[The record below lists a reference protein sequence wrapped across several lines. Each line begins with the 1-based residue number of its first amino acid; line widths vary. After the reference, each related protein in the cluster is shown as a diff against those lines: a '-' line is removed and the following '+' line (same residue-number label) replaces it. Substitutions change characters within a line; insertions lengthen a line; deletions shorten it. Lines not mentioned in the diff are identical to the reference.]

1 MSDMNMS
8 DTLTSTT
15 KTPLSIAEVRERLEQ
30 KQGKAYWRSLDEVAD
45 TPEFREFL
53 HKEFPRQAAPLEGS
67 IDRRDFMKLLGA
79 SLALAGLSSCALPP
93 VREKVV
99 PYVRAPEEIIPGKP
113 LFFATALTHGGYAKG
128 ALVESNMGR
137 PTKVEGNV
145 DHPASLGAT
154 DVFMQA
160 SILTMYDPDRSQ
172 GVLFNGDGGVWDD
185 FVTQMGTTLGGLG
198 SGAGLRIL
206 TENVTSPTMAS
217 QMDALLTRFPEAQ
230 WHQYDPTHSDTV
242 REGAVMAFGEDARAL
257 YRLGNADVILSLGA
271 NFLGDG
277 PGMLRYTRDY
287 SKRRRVLTAEDTMNR
302 LYVAESTPSITGAVA
317 DHRLSL
323 KPSELESLAR
333 ALAQQLGV
341 SVSGSLPPDTV
352 PSAWL
357 QAVLADL
364 QENAGR
370 SIVIAGD
377 EQPSIVHAL
386 AHAMNAALGNVGET
400 VVYIDPP
407 ELVSTDQSASL
418 RALTDAMAAGE
429 VELLVIIGGNPVYTA
444 PVEVDFAGALAR
456 VPESVHLSLYP
467 DETSVRTTWHLPQTH
482 ELETWSDAR
491 ALDGTTTIMQ
501 PLIAPFYGG
510 HSVHEL
516 LAVLNGTPAASYD
529 VVRGYWQNQVSA
541 AGGNFD
547 DFWRTTLYKG
557 VVEGSATPA
566 KQVTVNGDFSGA
578 APSDGA
584 SGNGAAEG
592 LEILFRPDPCVYG
605 GQYANNGWLQE
616 LPKPITAL
624 TWDNAALLSPRTA
637 ERYGLNT
644 NDVVNLSYAGQNIPA
659 PVWVL
664 PGQAEDTVTVHLGYG
679 RENAGR
685 IGNGTGFDAYRIRP
699 LAAPWS
705 GAGLELAPT
714 GETYKLVTTQTHH
727 TIEGDREIVRH
738 GTLAEFKEH
747 PEHPEF
753 AHPVEHHESDLYP
766 DYVYET
772 YAWGMVIDMNVC
784 TGCNAC
790 VVACQSE
797 NNIPIVGKEQ
807 VAVGREMHW
816 IRVDSYYAGSLDDP
830 EFYFQPLPCM
840 HCEKAPCEPVC
851 PVGAT
856 VHDHE
861 GLNVMVYNRCVGT
874 RYCSNNCPYKVRRF
888 NFLQYAE
895 LEENSLTMA
904 QNPNVTVRS
913 RGVME
918 KCTYCVQR
926 IKRAEIQADIE
937 ERGLVDGE
945 IVTACQ
951 AACPAEAIVFGDIND
966 QTTAVVHAKASPLN
980 YALLEELNTVPR
992 TSYITKL
999 TNPNPSLAGAGTH
1012 NEAHNPVNP
1021 TFMEGRD
1028 GRSA

>member
-1 MSDMNMS
+1 MSETVK
-8 DTLTSTT
+8 DTTR
-15 KTPLSIAEVRERLEQ
+15 TPLNIAEVRERLRQ
-30 KQGKAYWRSLDEVAD
+30 KQGKAYWRSLDEIAD
-45 TPEFREFL
+45 THEFREFL

-67 IDRRDFMKLLGA
+67 IDRRDFIKLLGA

-93 VREKVV
+93 TREEIV

-113 LFFATALTHGGYAKG
+113 LFFATALTHGGYARG

-145 DHPASLGAT
+145 DHPISLGAT
-154 DVFMQA
+154 DVYMQA
-160 SILTMYDPDRSQ
+160 SVLTLYDPDRAQ
-172 GVLFNGDGGVWDD
+172 GVLLGGAEGVWDD
-185 FVTQMGTTLGGLG
+185 FVARMGETLGGLG
-198 SGAGLRIL
+198 TGAGLRIL
-206 TENVTSPTMAS
+206 TENVTSPTMAA
-217 QMDALLTRFPEAQ
+217 QMDALLSRFPEAR
-230 WHQYDPTHSDTV
+230 WHQYDPVHSDYV

-257 YRLGNADVILSLGA
+257 YRLGNADVILSLDA
-271 NFLGDG
+271 NFLGEG
-277 PGMLRYTRDY
+277 PGMLRYTRDFA
-287 SKRRRVLTAEDTMNR
+287 RARRVLTAEDSMNR
-302 LYVAESTPSITGAVA
+302 LYVAESTPSITGATA
-317 DHRLSL
+317 DHRLPL
-323 KPSELESLAR
+323 RPSEIEALAR

-341 SVSGSLPPDTV
+341 SVSGSLPPEGV

-357 QAVLADL
+357 QAVLSDL
-364 QENAGR
+364 QETAGR
-370 SIVIAGD
+370 SLVIAGD
-377 EQPSIVHAL
+377 EQPPIVHAL

-400 VVYIDPP
+400 VIYIDPP
-407 ELVSTDQSASL
+407 ELLSVDQSASL
-418 RALTDAMAAGE
+418 RDLTQAMAAGE
-429 VELLVIIGGNPVYTA
+429 VEMLVVIGGNPVYTA
-444 PVEVDFAGALAR
+444 PADVGFAAALER

-467 DETSVRTTWHLPQTH
+467 DETSLLCTWHLPQTH

-491 ALDGTTTIMQ
+491 AVDGTASIMQ

-516 LAVLNGTPAASYD
+516 LAVLNGEPATSYD
-529 VVRGYWQNQVSA
+529 VVRNYWQEQVAA
-541 AGGNFD
+541 AGGDFD
-547 DFWRTTLYKG
+547 DFWRTTLYRG
-557 VVEGSATPA
+557 VVEGSATSP
-566 KQVTVNGDFSGA
+566 KQVTANTDFSDAAVPAAAQEGA
-578 APSDGA
+578 
-584 SGNGAAEG
+584 
-592 LEILFRPDPCVYG
+592 LEVLFRPDPSVHG

-616 LPKPITAL
+616 LPKPFTAL
-624 TWDNAALLSPRTA
+624 TWDNAAIISPRTA
-637 ERYGLNT
+637 ELYGLSIG
-644 NDVVNLSYAGQNIPA
+644 DVVLLSYGEHSVPA
-659 PVWVL
+659 PVWIL
-664 PGQAEDTVTVHLGYG
+664 PGQAEGTVTAHLGYG

-685 IGNGTGFDAYRIRP
+685 IGNGTGFNAYRVRT
-699 LAAPWS
+699 LDAPWS

-714 GETYKLVTTQTHH
+714 GEDYTLASTQVHH
-727 TIEGDREIVRH
+727 TLEGDRAIVRP
-738 GTLAEFKEH
+738 GTLAEFKAH

-753 AHPVEHHESDLYP
+753 VHPVEHHESDLYP

-790 VVACQSE
+790 VVACQAE
-797 NNIPIVGKEQ
+797 NNIPIVGKDQ

-816 IRVDSYYAGSLDDP
+816 IRVDSYYAGELDDP
-830 EFYFQPLPCM
+830 EYYFQPMLCQ

-856 VHDHE
+856 IHDHE

-895 LEENSLTMA
+895 LEENALTMV

-918 KCTYCVQR
+918 KCTYCTQR
-926 IKRAEIQADIE
+926 IKRGQIQADIE

-980 YALLEELNTVPR
+980 YSVLEELNTVPR
-992 TSYITKL
+992 TSYITPLKNPHPALASVDPL
-999 TNPNPSLAGAGTH
+999 TGGH
-1012 NEAHNPVNP
+1012 
-1021 TFMEGRD
+1021 
-1028 GRSA
+1028 